1 MSRRSRSCL
10 LGIAAALTAAQFGL
24 SFMGPFMSNGASSQ
38 NTVRQSRLRGDFG
51 GQQQQAWKDETEA
64 VPFFQKAWALSL
76 VAAVCVTF
84 AGPQIELG
92 QAKLGPAPAF
102 ARSSGTSGSG
112 SRVNKDPVSLLQYA
126 LPLEELNGADK
137 VKPIRQLQANV
148 EESRLFVTQRIFDK
162 ARGGITSVLK
172 QIAENKKDLLKP
184 VADANKAAFEEKL
197 TQLGGTLDK
206 ILEEIGGAEYGGTG
220 TPYQADMVEKCL
232 KSFDTAQETVGK
244 AEELLLPDNFAAK
257 VPAEYAN
264 LPRLDG
270 RAVIE
275 FTVKRGPEAG
285 TKVYSLDSEL
295 YNEAKFKLTV
305 DGWSSP
311 LSAGDFVDLVQRGFY
326 NGMPIQRADG
336 FIIQTGDPGPEKG
349 GGFQPTPGGPVRLI
363 PLEVGIRGRPE
374 TLYGET
380 VDEARLVGK
389 EVKIPFQ
396 ADGTVAL
403 ARREFD
409 NDTASSQVFFFLF
422 ESDMTP
428 AGKNLFDGR
437 YGSFG
442 YVTEG
447 AAFLRKIKQGDI
459 VESVKVIS
467 GGENLKQPS

>member
-10 LGIAAALTAAQFGL
+10 LGLAAVLAVTQL
-24 SFMGPFMSNGASSQ
+24 SLAFMGPFMSNTTSSQ
-38 NTVRQSRLRGDFG
+38 SMRQSRLRGAVG
-51 GQQQQAWKDETEA
+51 GQQHEASQDTEE
-64 VPFFQKAWALSL
+64 VPFLQKAWALSL
-76 VAAVCVTF
+76 VAAVCVAF
-84 AGPQIELG
+84 VGPQVELG
-92 QAKLGPAPAF
+92 QAKFGPAPAV
-102 ARSSGTSGSG
+102 ALTSGSG
-112 SRVNKDPVSLLQYA
+112 RRVNKDPVSLLQYA
-126 LPLEELNGADK
+126 LPLEELCGADK
-137 VKPIRQLQANV
+137 VKPIRELQADI
-148 EESRLFVTQRIFDK
+148 EEARLFVTQRIFDK
-162 ARGGITSVLK
+162 ARGGVTNALK
-172 QIAENKKDLLKP
+172 KIAERKKDLLKP
-184 VADANKAAFEEKL
+184 VSDANKPAVEEKL
-197 TQLGGTLDK
+197 ATLGAALDQA
-206 ILEEIGGAEYGGTG
+206 LQEIGGAEYGGTG

-232 KSFDTAQETVGK
+232 KSFDKAQETVGS
-244 AEELLLPDNFAAK
+244 AEELLLPPGYAAK

-275 FTVKRGPEAG
+275 FTVTRGPEAG

-295 YNEAKFKLTV
+295 YSEARFKLTV

-326 NGMPIQRADG
+326 TGMSVQRADG

-380 VDEARLVGK
+380 VDEARLVGQ

-459 VESVKVIS
+459 IKEVKVLS

>member
-1 MSRRSRSCL
+1 MSRSRSCL
-10 LGIAAALTAAQFGL
+10 LGLALMATTLALAGVTFL
-24 SFMGPFMSNGASSQ
+24 SPWSPAKTSPTDRKQRSD
-38 NTVRQSRLRGDFG
+38 RSLRGDWAA
-51 GQQQQAWKDETEA
+51 QEAWVEEETI
-64 VPFFQKAWALSL
+64 PLSQKAWALSL
-76 VAAVCVTF
+76 VAALLVAFV
-84 AGPQIELG
+84 GPQVELG
-92 QAKLGPAPAF
+92 SSSLGPAAAY

-126 LPLEELNGADK
+126 LPLEETCGEDK
-137 VKPIRQLQANV
+137 VKPIRELQANV
-148 EESRLFVTQRIFDK
+148 EEARLFVTQRIFDK
-162 ARGGITSVLK
+162 ARGDVTGALK
-172 QIAENKKDLLKP
+172 QIAERKKELLTP
-184 VADANKAAFEEKL
+184 VVADRKASVEGLL
-197 TQLGGTLDK
+197 TQLGTTLDQ
-206 ILEEIGGAEYGGTG
+206 ILEEVGGAEYGGTG

-232 KSFDTAQETVGK
+232 KSADQAQEIIGQV
-244 AEELLLPDNFAAK
+244 EEMMLPAGFTSK
-257 VPAEYAN
+257 VPSEYSN

-270 RAVIE
+270 RAVVE
-275 FTVKRGPEAG
+275 FTLVRGPEAG
-285 TKVYSLDSEL
+285 TKVYSVDSDL

-305 DGWSSP
+305 DGYAAP
-311 LSAGDFVDLVQRGFY
+311 LSAGNFVDLVQRGFY
-326 NGMPIQRADG
+326 TGMDIQRADG

-349 GGFQPTPGGPVRLI
+349 GGFQPTPGGPVRQI

-389 EVKIPFQ
+389 PVKIPFQ
-396 ADGTVAL
+396 ADGTAAM

-409 NDTASSQVFFFLF
+409 NDSASSQVFFFLF

-459 VESVKVIS
+459 IKELKVIS
-467 GGENLKQPS
+467 GAENLKQST